1 MHIRLSHDGEIES
14 SCVKLLNG
22 EGLVIITV
30 LPYQIERTK
39 LMERE
44 ASTYS
49 LYSVSREKSI
59 WKFSN
64 S

>member
-1 MHIRLSHDGEIES
+1 MHIRLSHDGEIKS
-14 SCVKLLNG
+14 SYVKLLNG
-22 EGLVIITV
+22 KGLVIITV

-39 LMERE
+39 LMEQE